1 MGLALDFWVG
11 GRYNTYMTNAN
22 NKGETMSN
30 MMEDARTIIR
40 EFAEMELNMYNVEE
54 DILNYAKGEFETAL
68 WTALEEY
75 IAANGE
81 WDGYSAE

>member
-1 MGLALDFWVG
+1 
-11 GRYNTYMTNAN
+11 
-22 NKGETMSN
+22 MSN

-54 DILNYAKGEFETAL
+54 DILNYSEGEFETAL
-68 WTALEEY
+68 WTALNEY
-75 IAANGE
+75 IEENGE

>member
-1 MGLALDFWVG
+1 
-11 GRYNTYMTNAN
+11 
-22 NKGETMSN
+22 
-30 MMEDARTIIR
+30 MEDARTIIR
-40 EFAEMELNMYNVEE
+40 EFAEMNLNMYNVEE
-54 DILNYAKGEFETAL
+54 DILNYAEGEFEMAL